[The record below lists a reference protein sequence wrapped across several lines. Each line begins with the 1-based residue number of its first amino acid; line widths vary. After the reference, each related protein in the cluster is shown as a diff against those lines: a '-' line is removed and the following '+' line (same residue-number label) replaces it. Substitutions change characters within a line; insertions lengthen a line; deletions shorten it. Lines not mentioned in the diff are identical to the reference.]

1 MEPKVKKRRDDLLQ
15 QYWSY
20 EELPANKIPNSIIGY
35 WKGLFETETHWE
47 CKNIISCI
55 IENII
60 EKKQKGERRI

>member
-1 MEPKVKKRRDDLLQ
+1 MEKETKIRRDELIQ

-20 EELPANKIPNSIIGY
+20 EELPANKIPKSILGY
-35 WKGLFETETHWE
+35 WKGMLESETHWE

-60 EKKQKGERRI
+60 EKKQKGR